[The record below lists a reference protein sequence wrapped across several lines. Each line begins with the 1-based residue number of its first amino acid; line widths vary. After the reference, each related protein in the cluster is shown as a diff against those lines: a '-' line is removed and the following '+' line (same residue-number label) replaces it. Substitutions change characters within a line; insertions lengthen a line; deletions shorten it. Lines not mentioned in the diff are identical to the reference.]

1 MVFATRCCW
10 LKASFVFVLFCSH
23 CVGDDSVKALAV
35 LQRIV
40 DVRAAPSAFSV
51 DLEYEIIREGTR
63 FYRMHVSGD
72 MLRVDEFKDS
82 SFDQS
87 SRISSTLVR
96 GDEAYFY
103 TDSPQA
109 DLQRTVRSKVDKAGS
124 NAFAPRAIGLTF
136 IADLVDD
143 LPKLLYVNSD
153 SISLLVAEEI
163 NGVAVEHIEVQRGN
177 FVIGY
182 RVNVETGRV
191 YQMIAFQDMV
201 EFARVKS
208 TFAEDSEINWMPSE
222 VVVSFFNT
230 NRIDFIKN
238 IKCISEAP
246 ATNLFEIASLGI
258 PEDIQVVDRELS
270 RSVGQWNG
278 SEIVVEAEY
287 EDSQIP
293 EENHSFG
300 YLIIGAVGIVV
311 FFVLFKR
318 FGRKKA

>member
-1 MVFATRCCW
+1 
-10 LKASFVFVLFCSH
+10 
-23 CVGDDSVKALAV
+23 VKALAV

-238 IKCISEAP
+238 IKCISETP